1 MDFRITGLSDRNLSR
16 IALVVLASC
25 CFPGCSA
32 MVWRSKGPLDRI
44 DTTSIK
50 AAGYTMGAYGTE
62 KPLLSDHG
70 EQCVVLDITDGKRHL
85 EKLPMQPGQPLFVG
99 DVVRDAD
106 LHKKIG
112 RMKITVLRPNGKNV
126 PPVRMDVDF
135 DDSGR
140 NVMEGQNY
148 SLRPGDHL
156 VIRRD
161 ERPLFGDIFNTASN
175 SR

>member
-1 MDFRITGLSDRNLSR
+1 MPATSHTPSSNVLRPAFLSLWL
-16 IALVVLASC
+16 IASVS
-25 CFPGCSA
+25 FTGCSA
-32 MVWRSKGPLDRI
+32 MIGRSKGPLDNI
-44 DTTSIK
+44 DAASIK

-62 KPLLSDHG
+62 KPLVSDHG
-70 EQCVVLDITDGKRHL
+70 EECIVLDITDGKRHM
-85 EKLPMQPGQPLFVG
+85 EKLPVQPGQSLFVA
-99 DVVRDAD
+99 DIIRDAD

-112 RMKITVLRPNGKNV
+112 RMKLSVLRPNGKNR

-140 NVMEGQNY
+140 HVMEGQNY

-161 ERPLFGDIFNTASN
+161 ERPLMGNFFK
-175 SR
+175 